1 MKISYFIFLSF
12 LFILLL
18 FSFTTYINFQQSKEV
33 KANAEYV
40 STSGDIQKL
49 TNRFQRNTLHMVSG
63 LRGFLLGGD
72 TDDVEAFDSAA
83 RDNERILIDLTQLI
97 AGDTSQNR
105 RLSEIKQMYDQW
117 NDNFATPLRDV
128 KVHSTVSD
136 SSLMYYNRIYREKSV
151 VGKEKELQRQL
162 QAKFREFSNYEYER
176 RDRRSKILAESVKS
190 TRQISFYLT
199 ILSFVLGISIV
210 SFLAYRISTRINKM
224 VNLADDIASG
234 NYKVHIEETGEDEL
248 GKLSK
253 SLNHMANV
261 LSENITQLKRKNEEL
276 DQFAHI
282 VSHDL
287 KSPLRGI
294 GNVITWIEEDHNA
307 EVSPKVS
314 EYLQL
319 IKGRVTRAENL
330 IQGILSYARIGKEE
344 LENEM
349 IDAKELLQEVIESI
363 DQKPGINIE
372 ISSTLPI
379 LYTKKIPLFQVLINL
394 VGNAVKYHDKDQ
406 GKVKIY
412 HSEKPAH
419 YEFFIEDNGPG
430 ISNKYHEK
438 IFVIFQT
445 LKERD
450 NFESTGVG
458 LAIVKKILQA
468 RGETIHLSSEEGKG
482 SVFSFTWSKNN

>member
-72 TDDVEAFDSAA
+72 TEDIEAFDSAS
-83 RDNERILIDLTQLI
+83 RDNERILVNLTQLI

-105 RLSEIKQMYDQW
+105 RLGEIKQMYDQW
-117 NDNFATPLRDV
+117 NDNFAAPLRNT
-128 KVHSTVSD
+128 KVQSGVTD
-136 SSLMYYNRIYREKSV
+136 SSLLYYNKVYREKSV
-151 VGKEKELQRQL
+151 VGREKELQRQL

-176 RDRRSKILAESVKS
+176 RDRRSKILADSVKN
-190 TRQISFYLT
+190 TRQLSFYLT
-199 ILSFVLGISIV
+199 IISFVLGMSIV
-210 SFLAYRISTRINKM
+210 TFLTYRISTRINKM
-224 VNLADDIASG
+224 VKLADNIASG
-234 NYKVHIEETGEDEL
+234 NYEVHIEEVGDDEL

-294 GNVITWIEEDHNA
+294 GNVITWIEEDHGA
-307 EVSPKVS
+307 EVTPKVN

-319 IKGRVTRAENL
+319 IKGRVVRAENL

-344 LENEM
+344 LENEVV
-349 IDAKELLQEVIESI
+349 DTKELLNEVIESI
-363 DQKPGINIE
+363 DRKQGIGIQ
-372 ISSTLPI
+372 ISPSLPV
-379 LYTKKIPLFQVLINL
+379 LYTKKIPLFQVFSNL
-394 VGNAVKYHDKDQ
+394 VGNAVKYHDKKQ
-406 GKVKIY
+406 GEVKIY

-458 LAIVKKILQA
+458 LAIVRKILQA
-468 RGETIHLSSEEGKG
+468 RGETIRLSSEEGKG

>member
-40 STSGDIQKL
+40 STSGDIQKF
-49 TNRFQRNTLHMVSG
+49 TNRFQRNTLHMVNA
-63 LRGFLLGGD
+63 LRGFLLSGD
-72 TDDVEAFDSAA
+72 RGDIDAFDSAYY
-83 RDNERILIDLTQLI
+83 DNETVIGSLSPLI

-105 RLSEIKQMYDQW
+105 RLSEIKIMYDQW
-117 NDNFATPLRDV
+117 TDDFAFPLKDA
-128 KVHSTVSD
+128 KLNSIISD
-136 SSLMYYNRIYREKSV
+136 SALIHFNRMYRETSIA
-151 VGKEKELQRQL
+151 GSEKELQRRL
-162 QAKFREFSNYEYER
+162 QTKFRDFSNYEYER
-176 RDRRSKILAESVKS
+176 RYLRSKELAESVKS

-199 ILSFVLGISIV
+199 ILSLVLGVFIV
-210 SFLAYRISTRINKM
+210 SYLTYRISTRINKM
-224 VNLADDIASG
+224 VTLADSIASG
-234 NYKVHIEETGEDEL
+234 NYKVHIEEAGEDEL

-253 SLNHMANV
+253 SLNHMANE

-294 GNVITWIEEDHNA
+294 GNVINWIEEDHGA
-307 EVSPKVS
+307 EVTPKVN

-319 IKGRVTRAENL
+319 IKGRVIRAENL

-344 LENEM
+344 LENEVV
-349 IDAKELLQEVIESI
+349 DTKELLNEVIESVNQKQGIKI
-363 DQKPGINIE
+363 D
-372 ISSTLPI
+372 ISAVLPVM
-379 LYTKKIPLFQVLINL
+379 YTKRIPLFQVFSNL
-394 VGNAVKYHDKDQ
+394 VGNAVKYHDKQ
-406 GKVKIY
+406 LGEVRIY
-412 HSEKPAH
+412 HHEHPSH
-419 YEFFIEDNGPG
+419 YEFFIQDDGPG
-430 ISNKYHEK
+430 ISNKYHQK
-438 IFVIFQT
+438 IFMIFQT

-468 RGETIHLSSEEGKG
+468 RGETIQLSSEEGKG
-482 SVFSFTWSKNN
+482 ATFSFTWSKNN